1 MAERRLN
8 VAKRREAGLPPGAR
22 WRGKSIQVL
31 VYRGYD
37 AATGKREYASGTAKT
52 VEEAWR
58 LWRKLKTQV
67 EEQEYIPPSR
77 QTLAQYLAEW
87 LEKSAKPNVKPKTY
101 ERYEALVR
109 VHIVPRLGTVRLSK
123 LTPRH
128 IEEMLA
134 DLKGVVSD
142 GTRHHVYRVLHRA
155 LQVAVRW
162 KLITRNVCDAVEPPK
177 VDEPDMY
184 VLSAEEADRLLKA
197 AKGDRLYPL
206 YLTALHTGMRLG
218 ELLGLRWQDVDLD
231 EGVAWVRQTLEKP
244 GLNPVFGT
252 PKNRKARIVPL
263 SREVVAALK
272 SLRIEQ
278 ELERAHYAQDYQDY
292 DLVFCQPNGRPIDGR
307 SLSRWHWKKLREKA
321 GLPETVRFH
330 DLRHTF
336 VSRSLAAGA
345 NLRAVSDIVG
355 HHDAGFTAR
364 RYAHSLHDDRK
375 EAVEALAQYLSP
387 SEQDEEEKE

>member
-1 MAERRLN
+1 MTQMNFPIWESWSIGRPRFSIPKTCPEVSPRLSVLITCPFIVAPEGPSSPGRRRMAERRLN
-8 VAKRREAGLPPGAR
+8 VAKRRETGLPPGAR

-184 VLSAEEADRLLKA
+184 VL
-197 AKGDRLYPL
+197 
-206 YLTALHTGMRLG
+206 
-218 ELLGLRWQDVDLD
+218 
-231 EGVAWVRQTLEKP
+231 
-244 GLNPVFGT
+244 
-252 PKNRKARIVPL
+252 
-263 SREVVAALK
+263 
-272 SLRIEQ
+272 
-278 ELERAHYAQDYQDY
+278 
-292 DLVFCQPNGRPIDGR
+292 
-307 SLSRWHWKKLREKA
+307 
-321 GLPETVRFH
+321 
-330 DLRHTF
+330 
-336 VSRSLAAGA
+336 
-345 NLRAVSDIVG
+345 
-355 HHDAGFTAR
+355 
-364 RYAHSLHDDRK
+364 
-375 EAVEALAQYLSP
+375 
-387 SEQDEEEKE
+387 